1 MSDALSFTA
10 FAIPNIPMIQA
21 NDNLPQIILKACE
34 DAAIALQ
41 AGDVLVISS
50 KIVSKSEGQ
59 IVKLA
64 DVTPDATALEL
75 SEIVNKDP
83 RIVQLILQESRGI
96 SRKAQGVLV
105 TEHRLGF
112 VSANSGIDQSNVGI
126 PDSVL
131 LLPKD
136 PDESARRICNAI
148 HTSADVDVA
157 IIISDTHGRPFRM
170 GNVGVAI
177 GIAGMLALDDKRG
190 THDLF
195 GRELVATVQGYA
207 DMIASAAHLL
217 CGEGAEGR
225 PVIVLRGLDYPAG
238 DGHATDLNRPMERD
252 LYR

>member
-10 FAIPNIPMIQA
+10 FAIPNIPMIQPK
-21 NDNLPQIILKACE
+21 DNLPEIILKACE
-34 DAAIALQ
+34 EAAIKLQ
-41 AGDVLVISS
+41 SGDVLVISS
-50 KIVSKSEGQ
+50 KIVSKSEEQ
-59 IVKLA
+59 IVHLA
-64 DVTPDATALEL
+64 DVTPSETALEL
-75 SEIVNKDP
+75 SETVNKDP

-131 LLPKD
+131 LLPKE
-136 PDESARRICNAI
+136 PDESARRIRNAVQ
-148 HTSADVDVA
+148 TLTGLDVA

-207 DMIASAAHLL
+207 DMVASAAHLL

-225 PVIVLRGLDYPAG
+225 PVIVLRGLDFPAG
-238 DGHATDLNRPMERD
+238 DGRATELNRPLERD

>member
-1 MSDALSFTA
+1 MSDALSFSA
-10 FAIPNIPMIQA
+10 FAIPNIPMIQV

-34 DAAIALQ
+34 EAAITLQ
-41 AGDVLVISS
+41 SGDVLVISS

-59 IVKLA
+59 IVHLA
-64 DVTPDATALEL
+64 DVRPDETALEL
-75 SEIVNKDP
+75 SELVNKDP
-83 RIVQLILQESRGI
+83 RIVQLIVQESRGI

-136 PDESARRICNAI
+136 PDESARRIRKTI
-148 HTSADVDVA
+148 HTGTGLDVA
-157 IIISDTHGRPFRM
+157 IIISDTHGRAFRM

-195 GRELVATVQGYA
+195 GRELMATVQGYA
-207 DMIASAAHLL
+207 DMVASAAHLL

-238 DGHATDLNRPMERD
+238 DGRATDLNRPIERD

>member
-1 MSDALSFTA
+1 MSDYPSFSA
-10 FAIPNIPMIQA
+10 FAIPGIPMIQA
-21 NDNLPQIILKACE
+21 GDNLADIMLKACAE
-34 DAAIALQ
+34 ANIVLQ
-41 AGDVLVISS
+41 TNDVLVIAS

-59 IVKLA
+59 IVNL
-64 DVTPDATALEL
+64 DNITPGNEALEL
-75 SEIVNKDP
+75 AALVDKDP
-83 RIVQLILQESRGI
+83 RIVKLILQESRSI

-126 PDSVL
+126 PNSVL

-136 PDESARRICNAI
+136 PDASARRIREAL
-148 HTSADVDVA
+148 HTTLGFDVA
-157 IIISDTHGRPFRM
+157 IVISDTHGRPFRM

-177 GIAGMLALDDKRG
+177 GLAGMQALDDKRG

-207 DMIASAAHLL
+207 DMVASAAHLL

-225 PVIVLRGLDYPAG
+225 PVIVLRGLEFPAG
-238 DGHATDLNRPMERD
+238 DGYATDIIRPPERD